1 MAPARILVAN
11 RGEIAV
17 RILSSARELGLHT
30 IAVWTED
37 DDAHVAHA
45 HEAVQLPS
53 TSSYM
58 DPLHLV
64 SLCKKHH
71 VELVHPGY
79 GFLSESPG
87 FCQQLGDAGIAFVG
101 PSAELL
107 IRTGDKLSARK
118 LAEGCGVP
126 VLPALTEPIENPGA
140 LKAFANE
147 VGFPIMIKALD
158 GGGGRGIRLV
168 HRVEDLDSSFR
179 RAMNESP
186 SNKVFAEKAAVD
198 GYRHIEVQIIGDGK
212 GNVRHLWERE
222 CSIQRRF
229 QKVVEI
235 APSTVSNRALIA
247 SVIEAAV
254 RMARAIRYQSLG
266 TWEFLVSPKSSQF
279 YFMEINPRLQVEHT
293 VTEAICGVD
302 LVRWQLLIALGKSFP
317 DIGLEKSLK
326 HADARTPPMSASI
339 QLRITAEDVKQ
350 GFSLSIGKVR
360 RVLLAC
366 GNGIRIDTHLRS
378 GVIVSADFDSLLAKL
393 IVTSPDWDATVAK
406 AERALQD
413 VLIDGVTTNLGLL
426 LGIVR
431 SADFGNGQFD
441 TQWLEKHLKS
451 LETPS
456 RGLSS
461 STRRFASGSA
471 DRTSHSSAQSPNSSG
486 QLVRKG
492 DQFQIHIEG
501 SDDMEAF
508 EDLVSITSVIRN
520 DFPESLAVKLSTR
533 STDGLEHSLD
543 EKKQKSYTVR
553 VLKQSE
559 TQKSLKA
566 SSGHSKAAREDSSQ
580 LLSPVAGQVVEFLI
594 EEGEVVA
601 EGDAVLIIR
610 QMKMELEVRA
620 HRSGNVRSLIDLDE
634 GDKIAVGTAIC
645 KTYMRLGSTDAV
657 SRSSRFGIAIL
668 QQYET
673 MAV

>member
-1 MAPARILVAN
+1 MAPVRILVGN

-30 IAVWTED
+30 IAVYTED

-53 TSSYM
+53 ASSYM
-58 DPLHLV
+58 DPSHLV
-64 SLCKKHH
+64 AVCKEHH
-71 VELVHPGY
+71 VDVVHPGY

-87 FCQQLGDAGIAFVG
+87 FCRQLGDAGVAFVG

-118 LAEGCGVP
+118 LADECGVP
-126 VLPALTEPIENPGA
+126 VLPALTEPIENPEA
-140 LKAFANE
+140 LRAFAND

-179 RAMNESP
+179 RAVNESP
-186 SNKVFAEKAAVD
+186 SSKVFAEKAAVD
-198 GYRHIEVQIIGDGK
+198 GFRHIEVQIIGDGK

-254 RMARAIRYQSLG
+254 RMAKAIKYQSLG

-293 VTEAICGVD
+293 VTEATCGVD
-302 LVRWQLLIALGKSFP
+302 LVRWQLLLALGKSFP
-317 DIGLEKSLK
+317 DIGLETSLK
-326 HADARTPPMSASI
+326 HADAKNPPQFYI
-339 QLRITAEDVKQ
+339 NTAQ
-350 GFSLSIGKVR
+350 G
-360 RVLLAC
+360 
-366 GNGIRIDTHLRS
+366 
-378 GVIVSADFDSLLAKL
+378 
-393 IVTSPDWDATVAK
+393 PDWDATVAK

-426 LGIVR
+426 QGIVR
-431 SADFGNGQFD
+431 SADFRNGQFD
-441 TQWLEKHLKS
+441 TQCLEKHLET
-451 LETPS
+451 LETSS
-456 RGLSS
+456 RGLPN
-461 STRRFASGSA
+461 STGRFASGSA
-471 DRTSHSSAQSPNSSG
+471 GRISQPSAQSPNSPG

-492 DQFQIHIEG
+492 DQFQIRIEG
-501 SDDMEAF
+501 SDDMESF

-520 DFPESLAVKLSTR
+520 DFPESLAVKLSTC
-533 STDGLEHSLD
+533 STDDPERSSD
-543 EKKQKSYTVR
+543 KQKQKSYTVR

-559 TQKSLKA
+559 TQKSLEA
-566 SSGHSKAAREDSSQ
+566 SSGHSKTSRGDLSQ
-580 LLSPVAGQVVEFLI
+580 LISPIAGQVVEFLI
-594 EEGEVVA
+594 EEGESVA

-620 HRSGNVRSLIDLDE
+620 HRSGIVRSLIDLDE

-645 KTYMRLGSTDAV
+645 S
-657 SRSSRFGIAIL
+657 IAPADREKL
-668 QQYET
+668 
-673 MAV
+673 

>member
-1 MAPARILVAN
+1 M
-11 RGEIAV
+11 

-53 TSSYM
+53 ASSYM
-58 DPLHLV
+58 DPSHLV
-64 SLCKKHH
+64 SVCKEHH
-71 VELVHPGY
+71 VDLVHPGY
-79 GFLSESPG
+79 GFLSESPD
-87 FCQQLGDAGIAFVG
+87 FCRRLGEAGIAFVG
-101 PSAELL
+101 PSSELL

-118 LAEGCGVP
+118 LAEECGVP
-126 VLPALTEPIENPGA
+126 VLPALTEPIENPEA
-140 LKAFANE
+140 LRTFADH

-168 HRVEDLDSSFR
+168 HRAEDLDSSFR
-179 RAMNESP
+179 RAVNESP
-186 SNKVFAEKAAVD
+186 SSKVFAEKAAVD
-198 GYRHIEVQIIGDGK
+198 GFRHIEVQIIGDGK

-247 SVIEAAV
+247 CVIEAAV
-254 RMARAIRYQSLG
+254 RMAEAIKYQSLG

-293 VTEAICGVD
+293 VTEAICGID
-302 LVRWQLLIALGKSFP
+302 LVRWQLLIARGKSFP
-317 DIGLEKSLK
+317 DIGLETSLE
-326 HADARTPPMSASI
+326 HADARTPPNSTSI

-350 GFSLSIGKVR
+350 NFSLSIGKIR
-360 RVLLAC
+360 RVLFAC
-366 GNGIRIDTHLRS
+366 GNGVRLDTHLRP

-393 IVTSPDWDATVAK
+393 VITSPDWDATVAK

-431 SADFGNGQFD
+431 SADFQKGQFD
-441 TQWLEKHLKS
+441 TQWLEKHLKT

-456 RGLSS
+456 QGLPN
-461 STRRFASGSA
+461 STARFASGSG
-471 DRTSHSSAQSPNSSG
+471 DRTSRPSDQSPNSSG

-492 DQFQIHIEG
+492 DQFQIQIEG
-501 SDDMEAF
+501 GDNMEAF

-520 DFPESLAVKLSTR
+520 DFPESLAVKLSTGT
-533 STDGLEHSLD
+533 TDNLERSLD
-543 EKKQKSYTVR
+543 EKKQKSYTIR

-566 SSGHSKAAREDSSQ
+566 SSGHSKASRGDSSQ
-580 LLSPVAGQVVEFLI
+580 LISPIAGQVVEFLI

-610 QMKMELEVRA
+610 QMKSKHLSPSRFQSVVFWDVLEYVTSSSRLLTHYVVELEVRA
-620 HRSGNVRSLIDLDE
+620 HRSGIVRSLVDLDE
-634 GDKIAVGTAIC
+634 GDQIAAGTAIC
-645 KTYMRLGSTDAV
+645 S
-657 SRSSRFGIAIL
+657 IAPADREKL
-668 QQYET
+668 
-673 MAV
+673 